1 MIAWLVAVLEYKMY
15 KISLPKFFRICLP
28 VILLCMTGVVSAQVY
43 DIVIRNGIIVDGSGS
58 GSFTGDV
65 AIQGDRIAA
74 IETPGKIKG
83 TKEID
88 ATGLVVSPG
97 FINMLSWADAAL
109 VKDGRSMSNIK
120 QGVTME
126 IFGEGWSPGPRK
138 SNPKKS
144 AWGTLGEFLAYA
156 EKKGVSPNIA
166 SFVGATTVRMY
177 VLGAENRAPSPQ
189 ELEQMKNLVRQAM
202 KEGAMGLGT
211 SLIYAPADFASTH
224 ELTELAKAA
233 SEHGGMYITHMR
245 SESDQIL
252 NAMDEA
258 FAIARD
264 ADIPAEIYHLKI
276 NHQRNWGKIDR
287 VLKKIDS
294 ARNAG
299 LKITANMYPYTA
311 SSTGLTARLPTWVQE
326 GGMAAMRKRL
336 RDPSVRTKVLKEME
350 LGIPSKNS
358 DPSDVLILSFHRDS
372 LNALYKNMRLDR
384 IAALHGKNPDE
395 TVIDLIIAD
404 RSSYPIPTIYFLMLE
419 QNVRRMISLPY
430 VSIGSDAT
438 SMSNEPHNVTGP
450 THPRLYGSFARFY
463 SRYVREEKLMSPEE
477 GIRRMTSM
485 PAENLKIKNRG
496 LIQPGYYADIAIF
509 DPEKFRDRA
518 SYEDSHLYA
527 EGMVHVLV
535 NGTPVLANGEH
546 TGKTPGRAIRGPGY
560 KQSAVLPPKPPVAA
574 GKQ

>member
-1 MIAWLVAVLEYKMY
+1 MRKAVVIQWGVTEILQVK
-15 KISLPKFFRICLP
+15 KFQSVF
-28 VILLCMTGVVSAQVY
+28 ILFLIYLNVQAYSQVY
-43 DIVIRNGIIVDGSGS
+43 DLVIKNGKIIDGSGS
-58 GSFTGDV
+58 ESFIGDV

-74 IETPGKIKG
+74 IGKPGSVKG

-88 ATGLVVSPG
+88 ATGLVIAPG

-120 QGVTME
+120 QGVTLE
-126 IFGEGWSPGPRK
+126 VFGEGWSPGPRK
-138 SNPKKS
+138 SNLKKS
-144 AWGTLGEFLAYA
+144 TWGTLGEFLSYA

-177 VLGAENRAPSPQ
+177 VLGAENRAPGPE

-202 KEGAMGLGT
+202 GEGALGLGT

-233 SEHGGMYITHMR
+233 SEYGGMYITHMR
-245 SESDQIL
+245 SESDHIL
-252 NAMDEA
+252 SAMNEA

-264 ADIPAEIYHLKI
+264 ARIPAEIYHLKI
-276 NHQRNWGKIDR
+276 NHQRNWKKIDG
-287 VLKKIDS
+287 VLEKIDS
-294 ARNAG
+294 AQKAG

-336 RDPSVRTKVLKEME
+336 KDPAVRQKVLKEME

-384 IAALHGKNPDE
+384 ISELHGKNADE
-395 TVIDLIIAD
+395 TVIDLIVAD
-404 RSSYPIPTIYFLMLE
+404 RSSYPIPAIYFLMSE
-419 QNVRRMISLPY
+419 QNLKRMISLPY

-463 SRYVREEKLMSPEE
+463 SKYVREEKLMSIEE
-477 GIRRMTSM
+477 GVRRMTSL

-496 LIQPGYYADIAIF
+496 LISPGYYADLAIF
-509 DPEKFRDRA
+509 NPEKFRDKA
-518 SYEDSHLYA
+518 TYEDSHLYA

-535 NGTPVLANGEH
+535 NGVQVLSNGEH

-560 KQSAVLPPKPPVAA
+560 KQPAALPPKPPVAA